1 MAEQISKTKSN
12 SNDKAEQLQNLFFSK
27 ECIASLNKILLQ
39 QNNLNNLNRD
49 GKQDVINILI
59 KNMKMIYRSLDSSK
73 LNNTNF
79 ESIFKQFKEHSVK
92 QSLSE
97 IKQSNLIPSLQSTA
111 DLKFQRDFN
120 SNPTQGNK
128 FMDRPEAS
136 KNTSPLSLNQ
146 KVANVEHK
154 RMNNQ
159 FSSFSPNSNSYESNL
174 DQAFKPIVDDINS
187 NNMFNAYSS
196 GRSGDVNSKMDEIQ
210 QMRQTEVNQK
220 NQRPSTPDFLKS
232 IKSNPNKSENSK
244 NFNSTS
250 MGRPKET
257 NVIPTTGGKP
267 DFKNMDSSH
276 FNQTFQGLSNDISG
290 DLYNLENIDKPL
302 IDAEIIED
310 QSNFEDRLKK
320 LQSERSGLKPT
331 TQQKNVDFTSDNFP
345 KSEVGTNNVLK
356 QDSRNI
362 ENKRN
367 ELIRQAEENKR
378 NELIRQSEEN
388 KRNELIRQAEENKR
402 NELIR
407 QAEENKRHAEESK
420 RNNIPDTSLNRF
432 SNLKNSMKSMNIEI
446 KDETHQLKAL
456 IDKLTIENTE
466 LKDVITKQN
475 EQLEKIAEIKK
486 QIAEEFESLRIKND
500 DIETKSSMFSLKEIE
515 LSKKE
520 SDVKQLIE
528 NYDYLFR
535 TNQIQIEV
543 SNNDNKSSYTWLMDM
558 LSNVTGIKLM
568 SYSLPEPKFN
578 IEEDKNNLLHIKV
591 NDDDIKIYLPTGKYD
606 IDDLIYVLNEEIVK
620 QNQNIEISLNKQ
632 HKVVIKSVIESDI
645 IDIISTQLSHY
656 NLGFTNKCNPSSNH
670 IANKIWD
677 LRIDDK
683 VYLYL
688 NNLSEKVPF
697 GLLYFNGKSVSQFK
711 FQSSFNLDHLDI
723 LFKDSRGNQY
733 NFYDLPHN
741 LSFIIEKTD

>member
-12 SNDKAEQLQNLFFSK
+12 GNDKAEQLQNLFFSK
-27 ECIASLNKILLQ
+27 DCISNLNKILLQ

-49 GKQDVINILI
+49 GKQEVINILI
-59 KNMKMIYRSLDSSK
+59 KNMKMIYRSLDLTK

-79 ESIFKQFKEHSVK
+79 DSIFKQFKEHSVK

-97 IKQSNLIPSLQSTA
+97 IKQSNLTTSLQSA
-111 DLKFQRDFN
+111 SDLKFQRDFN

-136 KNTSPLSLNQ
+136 KNFSPMSLNQ
-146 KVANVEHK
+146 KVANVEQK

-159 FSSFSPNSNSYESNL
+159 FNSFQGLDSNSYESNL
-174 DQAFKPIVDDINS
+174 DQAFKPIVDNINSNS

-196 GRSGDVNSKMDEIQ
+196 GRSGDVNNKMDEIQ
-210 QMRQTEVNQK
+210 QMRQIEVNQK
-220 NQRPSTPDFLKS
+220 NQRPTTPDFLKS
-232 IKSNPNKSENSK
+232 VKSNPNKGDNSK
-244 NFNSTS
+244 NFNSS
-250 MGRPKET
+250 NMGRSRET
-257 NVIPTTGGKP
+257 TMIPNNGGKP
-267 DFKNMDSSH
+267 DFKNMDSSN
-276 FNQTFQGLSNDISG
+276 FNQTFQGLSNDITG

-302 IDAEIIED
+302 IDAEIVED

-320 LQSERSGLKPT
+320 LQSERNGLKPT
-331 TQQKNVDFTSDNFP
+331 TQQKNVDFTNDNFP
-345 KSEVGTNNVLK
+345 KSEMGTNNIVK

-367 ELIRQAEENKR
+367 ELIRQAEENKK
-378 NELIRQSEEN
+378 NEM
-388 KRNELIRQAEENKR
+388 IRQAEESR
-402 NELIR
+402 R
-407 QAEENKRHAEESK
+407 QAEENRRQAEEKK
-420 RNNIPDTSLNRF
+420 RVEENVRKETIQKNNVPDTSLNRF

-456 IDKLTIENTE
+456 IDKLTIENNE
-466 LKDVITKQN
+466 LKDIVSNQN

-486 QIAEEFESLRIKND
+486 QIAEEFENLRIKTD
-500 DIETKSSMFSLKEIE
+500 DIETKSSIISLKEIE

-520 SDVKQLIE
+520 TDVKQLIE

-543 SNNDNKSSYTWLMDM
+543 SNSENKSNYKWSMDM
-558 LSNVTGIKLM
+558 LLNVTGIKLM

-578 IEEDKNNLLHIKV
+578 IEEDKNDLLHIKV
-591 NDDDIKIYLPTGKYD
+591 NNDDVKIYLPTGKYN
-606 IDDLIYVLNEEIVK
+606 IDDLIYILNEELLKQK
-620 QNQNIEISLNKQ
+620 QNMKISLNKQ
-632 HKVVIKSVIESDI
+632 HKVVISSDIDSDI

-656 NLGFTNKCNPSSNH
+656 NLGFTNKCNPGSNH

-711 FQSSFNLDHLDI
+711 FQSPFNLNHLDI

-741 LSFIIEKTD
+741 LSFIIEKTN

>member
-1 MAEQISKTKSN
+1 
-12 SNDKAEQLQNLFFSK
+12 
-27 ECIASLNKILLQ
+27 
-39 QNNLNNLNRD
+39 
-49 GKQDVINILI
+49 
-59 KNMKMIYRSLDSSK
+59 
-73 LNNTNF
+73 
-79 ESIFKQFKEHSVK
+79 
-92 QSLSE
+92 
-97 IKQSNLIPSLQSTA
+97 
-111 DLKFQRDFN
+111 
-120 SNPTQGNK
+120 
-128 FMDRPEAS
+128 
-136 KNTSPLSLNQ
+136 
-146 KVANVEHK
+146 
-154 RMNNQ
+154 
-159 FSSFSPNSNSYESNL
+159 
-174 DQAFKPIVDDINS
+174 
-187 NNMFNAYSS
+187 
-196 GRSGDVNSKMDEIQ
+196 MDEIQ
-210 QMRQTEVNQK
+210 QMRQSEVNQK

-257 NVIPTTGGKP
+257 NVIPTAGGKP

-345 KSEVGTNNVLK
+345 KSELGTNNILK

-378 NELIRQSEEN
+378 QEMIRQAEEN
-388 KRNELIRQAEENKR
+388 KRQEMIRQAEENKR

-407 QAEENKRHAEESK
+407 QAEENKRQEMIRQAEENKRQVEENK

-456 IDKLTIENTE
+456 IDKLTIENNE

-535 TNQIQIEV
+535 TNQLQIEV
-543 SNNDNKSSYTWLMDM
+543 SNNDNKSSYTWSMDM

-591 NDDDIKIYLPTGKYD
+591 NDDDIKIYLPTGKYN